1 MLACSTRAPS
11 RVIVEPPRGDPIAA
25 SGTLV
30 RVGLVGTEQQVGATT
45 DFTWYDQTGRVTI
58 GRGRQGEYW
67 RLERRA
73 ATVRAVAPGGS
84 TSWQR
89 GLVLRASGNGFVA
102 VSGRRYRGE
111 LLVLP
116 VNDEIVVINRV
127 PLEDYLRG
135 VVAVEMGSRPRGDS
149 AAVQA
154 QAVASRSFVLT
165 RLGTTQRPYDV
176 MSSIADQAYGG
187 LDAENASANAAVEAT
202 RGLVLRYNGRIADA
216 LYSSTCGGGTAE
228 ADEIWR
234 TAGAPYLKRVSDR
247 IPDSD
252 RHYCD
257 IAPRFRWNR
266 ELSGA
271 ELNEALARYLAQ
283 YTTGIPPDGP
293 GPARDVRVASTT
305 GSGRVG
311 VLEISTERGTFP
323 VRGNDIRYVL
333 RSPGGEMLSS
343 TYFSVETLHDNG
355 RVSRVMLRGRGHGHG
370 VGMCQWGAIGR
381 ARAGQSFR
389 VILGTYYP
397 GTSIGAI
404 Q

>member
-11 RVIVEPPRGDPIAA
+11 RVIVEPPRGDPISAG
-25 SGTLV
+25 GTLV
-30 RVGLVGTEQQVGATT
+30 RVGLVGSEPQAGATT
-45 DFTWYDQTGRVTI
+45 DFTWYDQTGRVSI
-58 GRGRQGEYW
+58 ARGRQSEYW
-67 RLERRA
+67 RLERRG
-73 ATVRAVAPGGS
+73 ATVRAVAPGGA

-89 GLVLRASGNGFVA
+89 GLILRASGNGFVA

-111 LLVLP
+111 LQILP
-116 VNDEIVVINRV
+116 VNEEIVVINRV

-165 RLGTTQRPYDV
+165 RIGNAQRAYDV
-176 MSSIADQAYGG
+176 LSSVADQAYGG

-202 RGLVLRYNGRIADA
+202 RGLVLKYNGRVADA

-234 TAGAPYLKRVSDR
+234 TSGAPYLRRVSDQ
-247 IPDSD
+247 IANSE

-266 ELSGA
+266 ELSGT
-271 ELNEALARYLAQ
+271 ELNEALTRYLAE
-283 YTTGIPPDGP
+283 YTAGVPPGGP
-293 GPARDVRVASTT
+293 GAARAVRVASTT

-311 VLEISTERGTFP
+311 VLEITTARGTFP

-333 RSPGGEMLSS
+333 RAPGGEMLNS

-355 RVSRVMLRGRGHGHG
+355 GVSRVTLRGRGFGHG

-389 VILGTYYP
+389 AILGTYYP
-397 GTSIGAI
+397 GTSIGPI